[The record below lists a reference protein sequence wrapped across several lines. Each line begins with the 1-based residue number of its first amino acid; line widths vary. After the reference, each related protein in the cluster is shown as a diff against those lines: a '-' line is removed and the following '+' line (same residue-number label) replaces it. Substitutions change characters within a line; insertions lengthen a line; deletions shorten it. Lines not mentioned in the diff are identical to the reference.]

1 MRSHLLKLLI
11 VLSFFV
17 TANASKK
24 TYPAIF
30 AGVTNVAEDD
40 VLNVRA
46 SPNYRSKKVGELYN
60 ERVVV
65 IDYCLDKKNGKAL
78 WCKIHRLNELGAE
91 NVKGW
96 VNANYLTFFDNGY
109 VLIDGKHDCTYA
121 LRCKGNKCL
130 IAYNPN
136 RNKPNIIKTRWISR
150 NRLSGTSRYI
160 DDDDPNASGY
170 SYCGNEKEMDR
181 YYKRVRANAYVSSN
195 SNARVS
201 ALKFVSILNNHF
213 SGKNIASFMHP
224 KKTIT
229 LSYSTHFLRKNDK
242 TFKRA
247 DFVNL
252 EKSRYKKLYW
262 GRDEN
267 SEEKIY
273 MSLYNYMKKLKK
285 PHFYE
290 TMKVM
295 KLKNLKGFTCLSKK
309 CVGYEILW
317 QNNHTQTDAQDWHGV
332 VVILEKYQGK
342 WYIVG
347 LLRDRW
353 TI

>member
-1 MRSHLLKLLI
+1 MHSHLLKLLI

-24 TYPAIF
+24 TYPAIY

-60 ERVVV
+60 ERIVV

-96 VNANYLTFFDNGY
+96 VNADYLTFFDNGY
-109 VLIDGKHDCTYA
+109 VLIDGKHNCTYA
-121 LRCKGNKCL
+121 LRCKSNKCL

-150 NRLSGTSRYI
+150 KRLSGTSRYV
-160 DDDDPNASGY
+160 DDDNPNASGY
-170 SYCGNEKEMDR
+170 SYCGNEKEMR
-181 YYKRVRANAYVSSN
+181 NYSRKTQHNTHTNSS
-195 SNARVS
+195 S
-201 ALKFVSILNNHF
+201 AKQTVLNFIKVLKGNFTGKDILP
-213 SGKNIASFMHP
+213 FMHP
-224 KKTIT
+224 KKGIT
-229 LSYSTHFLRKNDK
+229 MTWYVSFGDRDN
-242 TFKRA
+242 TFNYRQI
-247 DFVNL
+247 
-252 EKSRYKKLYW
+252 KKMKQYRHKKIFW
-262 GRDEN
+262 GRTYGKGD
-267 SEEKIY
+267 KVY
-273 MSLYNYMKKLKK
+273 MSLYEYMQGLTGHPYKKYTKIKKLN
-285 PHFYE
+285 
-290 TMKVM
+290 
-295 KLKNLKGFTCLSKK
+295 NLKGFTCKGAK
-309 CVGYEILW
+309 CTGYEVLW
-317 QNNHTQTDAQDWHGV
+317 INEHSDTKEYDWQGTV
-332 VVILEKYQGK
+332 FILEKYHGK

-347 LLRDRW
+347 LLWDRW